1 MLTNLCTFCYNIH
14 VATDKGE
21 IRMDQNDRKRTHV
34 TFAPTTGT
42 PLLFC
47 TPAQA
52 TALLLEERK
61 PVFLVR
67 HGLTD
72 WNIQMRLQG
81 REDIPLSEEGRRQ
94 ALHCASFL
102 GGALVTNKLKMQK
115 VYTSPLMRAYDTA
128 SYICESLLLEGPA
141 IEGGLI
147 ERDYGSLSGL
157 TPAKKKEM
165 YPTPAEYPKDV
176 ESIPH
181 AAQRMKRTLSQLCS
195 ASAEQGIVAV
205 THGGIMNALFSSL
218 TGGRAGLGPN
228 ITQNCTVAMVAV
240 GKYDIIPLSF
250 NLTAHVFPEYVRE
263 IDFPISV

>member
-1 MLTNLCTFCYNIH
+1 
-14 VATDKGE
+14 
-21 IRMDQNDRKRTHV
+21 MDQNDRKRAHIN
-34 TFAPTTGT
+34 FASTPGT

-67 HGLTD
+67 HGLTA
-72 WNIQMRLQG
+72 WNMQMRLQG
-81 REDIPLSEEGRRQ
+81 REDIPLNEEGRKQ
-94 ALHCASFL
+94 ALYCASFL
-102 GGALVTNKLKMQK
+102 GRALTKNKLKMQR

-128 SYICESLLLEGPA
+128 SYICESLCLESPT
-141 IEGGLI
+141 IEEGLI

-157 TPAKKKEM
+157 TPAKRKEI
-165 YPTPAEYPKDV
+165 YPTPAEYPNDV

-195 ASAEQGIVAV
+195 ASEEQGIVAV

-228 ITQNCTVAMVAV
+228 ITRNCTVAMVAV
-240 GKYDIIPLSF
+240 GKYDVIPLSF
-250 NLTAHVFPEYVRE
+250 NLTARVFPEYVRE
-263 IDFPISV
+263 IDFPISA

>member
-1 MLTNLCTFCYNIH
+1 
-14 VATDKGE
+14 
-21 IRMDQNDRKRTHV
+21 MDQNDRKRTHV
-34 TFAPTTGT
+34 NFASTPGT

-52 TALLLEERK
+52 TALLSEERK

-67 HGLTD
+67 HGLTA
-72 WNIQMRLQG
+72 WNMQMRLQG
-81 REDIPLSEEGRRQ
+81 REDIPLNEEGRRQ
-94 ALHCASFL
+94 ALQCASFL
-102 GGALVTNKLKMQK
+102 REGLMKSNLKIQK

-128 SYICESLLLEGPA
+128 SYICEGLCLEEPA
-141 IEGGLI
+141 IESGLI

-157 TPAKKKEM
+157 TPTQKKEK
-165 YPTPAEYPKDV
+165 YPSPAEYPKDL

-181 AAQRMKRTLSQLCS
+181 AAQRMKRTLAKLCS
-195 ASAEQGIVAV
+195 ASAEQGFVAV
-205 THGGIMNALFSSL
+205 THGGIMNALFSTL

-228 ITQNCTVAMVAV
+228 ITRNCTVAMVAV
-240 GKYDIIPLSF
+240 GKYDIIPLAF

>member
-1 MLTNLCTFCYNIH
+1 
-14 VATDKGE
+14 
-21 IRMDQNDRKRTHV
+21 MDQNDRKRAHIN
-34 TFAPTTGT
+34 FASTPGT

-52 TALLLEERK
+52 TALLYEERK

-67 HGLTD
+67 HGLTA
-72 WNIQMRLQG
+72 WNMQMRLQG
-81 REDIPLSEEGRRQ
+81 REDIPLNEEGHKQ

-102 GGALVTNKLKMQK
+102 GQALTQNKLQLHRI
-115 VYTSPLMRAYDTA
+115 YTSPLMRAYDTA
-128 SYICESLLLEGPA
+128 SYICENLCLESPT
-141 IEGGLI
+141 IEEGLI

-157 TPAKKKEM
+157 TPAKKKEF

-181 AAQRMKRTLSQLCS
+181 AARRMKRTLSQLCS
-195 ASAEQGIVAV
+195 KSEEEVIVAV

-228 ITQNCTVAMVAV
+228 ITRNCTVAMVAV
-240 GKYDIIPLSF
+240 GKYDVIPLSF
-250 NLTAHVFPEYVRE
+250 NLTSRVFPEYVQK
-263 IDFPISV
+263 IDFPMSV